1 MVTSNPRG
9 LTHCQKEVEPMALDI
24 AEQIAAMT
32 RMTVTQMRTRYI
44 EGFGEPARSSNRQP
58 LIRRIAGRLQA
69 LEHGTLSQRARRKA
83 AELAD
88 EANLRLTAPK
98 DAPLAAAPPRPV
110 NSGQYRDRRLPP
122 PGNVIAG
129 TYKGQS
135 LRVNVLEDGF
145 EYEGLRYRSLSA
157 VAKAI
162 TGSHLNGYAFFGL
175 AQRRRANEKNES

>member
-1 MVTSNPRG
+1 
-9 LTHCQKEVEPMALDI
+9 MALDI
-24 AEQIAAMT
+24 VKELAALR
-32 RMTVTQMRTRYI
+32 RMTVTQLRTRY
-44 EGFGEPARSSNRQP
+44 GEVLGEQTRSSNRQH
-58 LIRRIAGRLQA
+58 LIRRIAWRLQA

-110 NSGQYRDRRLPP
+110 KADRYRDRRLPP
-122 PGNVIAG
+122 PGNVIASQ
-129 TYKGQS
+129 YKGQS
-135 LRVNVLEDGF
+135 LCVNVLEVGF
-145 EYEGLRYRSLSA
+145 EYEGLRYRTLSA

-175 AQRRRANEKNES
+175 GQRKRATRKKGS